1 MKSWEREYTRD
12 TWWRHR
18 GVLTLG
24 DLSGVEV
31 EYSRD
36 VWELLREKRNRAIK
50 IMRILSHLSR
60 EVIVHGSLA
69 RGDVKPT
76 SDIDIVVIQPVS
88 PGLLELSLE
97 RAGYT
102 VYHKEIVQATPN
114 YTPKIYFYLDPEEE
128 IVVSTPLSDLKERE
142 REFYKWGGELDL
154 PGLLEG
160 KRVPGVSKD
169 LKLIIPT
176 ERGHKEIEVVGN
188 ESIVARV
195 IGVSIETVLERVR
208 VLERRKE
215 HGRTGVF
222 LKVTIP
228 AGESVESVIDEL
240 SHKNPYFRR
249 ALER

>member
-1 MKSWEREYTRD
+1 MNLEE
-12 TWWRHR
+12 
-18 GVLTLG
+18 LP
-24 DLSGVEV
+24 GVEV
-31 EYSRD
+31 EYSRE
-36 VWELLREKRNRAIK
+36 VWELLREKRNKAIK
-50 IMRILSHLSR
+50 VMKILTRLTR

-97 RAGYT
+97 GGGYT
-102 VYHKEIVQATPN
+102 VYYKEIVQATPN
-114 YTPKIYFYLDPEEE
+114 YTPKIYFYLDPDEE
-128 IVVSTPLSDLKERE
+128 IVVSTPLSGLKERE

-154 PGLLEG
+154 PALLEG
-160 KRVPGVSKD
+160 MRVPGVSKD

-176 ERGHKEIEVVGN
+176 DRGHKEIEVVGN

-195 IGVSIETVLERVR
+195 IGVGIETVLERVR

-240 SHKNPYFRR
+240 SRKNPYFRR